1 MTIKFA
7 ILGLLSW
14 HPLSG
19 YDMKK
24 IIADS
29 ISFYWSGNNN
39 QIYKTLVQL
48 HQEGLVDIE
57 VQQQENYPA
66 RKEYT
71 ITAQGESELRNWV
84 LSAPELT
91 QFRNTFL
98 NQLAWADRLSAEEL
112 DGLLARYEHEVEM
125 QVLMLEERGR
135 RGTLNPART
144 PREAY
149 LWREISGYFVTAYT
163 NELAWVRGLR
173 QGAAALGAAETKGW
187 IS

>member
-1 MTIKFA
+1 MAIKYA

-14 HPLSG
+14 RPLSG
-19 YDMKK
+19 YDLKK

-29 ISFYWSGNNN
+29 VSFYWSGNNN
-39 QIYKTLVQL
+39 QIYKSLVQL
-48 HQEGLVDIE
+48 HEEGLVDIE
-57 VQQQENYPA
+57 VKQQENYPA

-71 ITAQGESELRNWV
+71 ITERGVAELRDWV

-98 NQLAWADRLSAEEL
+98 IQLAWADQLRGGEL
-112 DGLLARYEHEVEM
+112 DELLARYEHEVEM
-125 QVLMLEERGR
+125 QLLMLQERER

-149 LWREISGYFVTAYT
+149 LWREISHYFVNAYAS
-163 NELAWVRGLR
+163 ELAWVRGLR
-173 QGAAALGAAETKGW
+173 QGVAVLGETQRV
-187 IS
+187 